1 MNVRSINEDAKV
13 ARYKFHKNVTPFQF
27 YGEGLSQGQYFKQLK
42 FTMDGREHIVTLNS
56 DEQRDLRE
64 LLIPGERYDT
74 KVFH

>member
-1 MNVRSINEDAKV
+1 MNVRSILADGKV
-13 ARYKFHKNVTPFQF
+13 ARYKYHKNVTPFQF
-27 YGEGLSQGQYFKQLK
+27 HNEGFTQGQYFKQLK

-56 DEQRDLRE
+56 DEQKDLRE